1 MNFYASPEFLAVVAE
16 VYFKGR
22 RTSIEDVRIGGE
34 VLRLLVVDDKQVI
47 TRSQFLDYHRPLG
60 ADDNPQPRREW
71 SHAPAVVRT
80 VVTQAEWERGAPGEF
95 EPVPY
100 LDWSKFP
107 VFADYKA
114 FIKQRRKGS
123 VQKIERLR
131 RRLVENVGELAF
143 CMNDQQDDVLE
154 LARQWK
160 RQQLRDTGER
170 DYFADPK
177 TIEFLRALRARGL
190 LTSSSLRAANGR
202 LLSLWLGFI
211 YDKVWSGWIFT
222 YDRDPEIGHYSPG
235 HQLVQSMLQES
246 HRLKHREFDFSIGD
260 NPYKWMYATHVRL
273 VGPLGRTP
281 VQQRI
286 FTRARQEAKKL
297 LSKSPQLYDLAWS
310 IRRTLRNYTTPG

>member
-22 RTSIEDVRIGGE
+22 RTSIEDVRIDGE

-47 TRSQFLDYHRPLG
+47 TRSQFLDYHLPIRVDEIPK
-60 ADDNPQPRREW
+60 PTREL
-71 SHAPAVVRT
+71 SYAPAVVRK
-80 VVTQAEWERGAPGEF
+80 VVEQAEWERGAYGDF
-95 EPVPY
+95 EPAAY
-100 LDWSKFP
+100 LDWSMFP
-107 VFADYKA
+107 AFADYKT

-131 RRLVENVGELAF
+131 RRLVENVGDLIF
-143 CMNDQQDDVLE
+143 CMNDKQDDVLE

-160 RQQLRDTGER
+160 SQQLRETGEK

-177 TIEFLRALRARGL
+177 NIEFLSVLRNKGH
-190 LTSSSLRAANGR
+190 LTTSSLRAANGR
-202 LLSLWLGFI
+202 LLSVWLGFV
-211 YDKVWSGWIFT
+211 YDNVWSGWIFT

-246 HRLKHREFDFSIGD
+246 HRLNHREFDFSIGD
-260 NPYKWMYATHVRL
+260 NQYKWLYATHVRL
-273 VGPLGRTP
+273 VGPLGRAP
-281 VQQRI
+281 VQHRV
-286 FTRARQEAKKL
+286 FNRTRQEAKRI